1 MKRNHSGFLKTGSF
15 LHKQKKK
22 KKQFLLL
29 FCRLRWCGKDNRVPV
44 SPSQC
49 GLHWSVF
56 FFQTGQPIWS
66 RAMLWS
72 AQTAHENK
80 SDCLR
85 DTLVQRMTTKHLL
98 EGRQQPGA
106 WNSWIWAVHAFY
118 EARPCCATLVGQ
130 GYRKGE
136 GQLPKRAW
144 ECVHVC
150 LCMGEYYSLTPES
163 KDTHATSTAIKVL
176 QSLEEHLVTACTLVK
191 PRR

>member
-22 KKQFLLL
+22 KNS
-29 FCRLRWCGKDNRVPV
+29 FCCCSAASDDVGKTTGSRCRH
-44 SPSQC
+44 PSVAFT
-49 GLHWSVF
+49 GVF